1 MKNCKYKDD
10 KELLDDVRFDEEN
23 LKTELWKDDRSKKQ
37 DLVNRYNI
45 FVDEMKKGI
54 KAINE
59 HKKKIQGSMIE
70 DRNKYENIQK
80 YQPELTDMM

>member
-1 MKNCKYKDD
+1 MYEDD
-10 KELLDDVRFDEEN
+10 KELDNVRFDEEN
-23 LKTELWKDDRSKKQ
+23 LKTEFWKDDRSKKQ

-59 HKKKIQGSMIE
+59 HKKKIQGSIKE

>member
-1 MKNCKYKDD
+1 MKNCKYEDD
-10 KELLDDVRFDEEN
+10 KELDNVRFDEEN

-59 HKKKIQGSMIE
+59 HKKKIQGSIKE